1 MAENKNSQ
9 QKKRLPL
16 VEPENLPV
24 IYNNLLAY
32 INTVVTFRFTTLGF
46 YLAAVALIL
55 GVNSSFERYLIL
67 VFITIS
73 LYIIELRNRF
83 LKNELEAQVKQI
95 QKKWHY
101 IEGGYNDDEL
111 QPTTIFGMVINK
123 KDDILEINKS
133 EPKPEFGKFLT
144 LKITHSI
151 ALDSL
156 YFSIFI
162 YALVRIILL
171 LNGVGQ

>member
-1 MAENKNSQ
+1 MAKKENSTPTSSGLTDQ
-9 QKKRLPL
+9 
-16 VEPENLPV
+16 PENLPV

-32 INTVVTFRFTTLGF
+32 INTVVTFRFTILGF

-111 QPTTIFGMVINK
+111 QPTTIFGMVP
-123 KDDILEINKS
+123 LPRFVS
-133 EPKPEFGKFLT
+133 
-144 LKITHSI
+144 
-151 ALDSL
+151 
-156 YFSIFI
+156 
-162 YALVRIILL
+162 
-171 LNGVGQ
+171 